1 MKRKLTFL
9 ISAAVMLLTMMAT
22 TGEMWGQTRD
32 TKTEG
37 FETATAA
44 TTYNSTATVSTNQ
57 SDCGI
62 GWSIY
67 YGNVSTTQA
76 ITGSK
81 SCLIRYY
88 TADAV
93 LGYAKTT
100 TGIQGLSNITFNA
113 KVTNTGNKMG
123 VWYSTDG
130 NTWTALATDVTL
142 TTSSA
147 SKSYDIPNSSS
158 STTYYVKIGLTTGS
172 STNKKDLIFDDV
184 VFTYSTGGSD
194 LEDSDLTLTGAP
206 VALNFDLYN
215 NSSAQVINYTTSS
228 TGAVTV
234 STSDYVTTSVN
245 TTNKTI
251 TVTPTAVTPSAQT
264 ITVSQAADASYN
276 AGSATF
282 TVTITNTPPAF
293 TVTLGDDSST
303 LTETSSGAGVT
314 LPTRETLNGYNFA
327 GWSET
332 NVATETTTAPTIIPA
347 GEYHPTANITLY
359 PVYSKTIGGGGSQNA
374 SASVTIADY
383 AFANNW
389 NNGTAYQPLTM
400 NTYISI
406 GGEISGNNF
415 KYYTSDNSW
424 RFYTDGSFTI
434 STSNNAT
441 LSSVTLTF
449 SGGLSYNSSAITSGT
464 AFDVTGTSAS
474 ISCTANAKIT
484 AISVSYTIP
493 GSGTT
498 YYWSSPVAATVETP
512 AIVVAENPFLFSTTA
527 TITCATE
534 GAAIKYSYDNENWN
548 DYSAPLTIT
557 ETKTIYAKAIKDNN
571 QSSVASVT
579 ATKNLAV
586 PTVTIDATGI
596 TNTNVFTS
604 TTAGNLSATVTY
616 NEEAIEGAVVTW
628 SGNADAVATIDA
640 STGAVTLVAAGSVTF
655 TATYAGN
662 GDYSEKTATYQM
674 TVTNTDPNAPGTQS
688 NPYTVAQARAAIDAG
703 TGLTF
708 VYATGI
714 ISQVDSYNSTYNSIT
729 YWISSD
735 GTTTSDQLEVY
746 SGKGLNNTNFSSI
759 DDVKVGATVV
769 VYGTLKKYGD
779 VYEFDKNNYLT
790 SYTAPVITVE
800 APTFSPVAGTYDEAQ
815 SVTLSCITDDATIY
829 YTLNGNDPTNAS
841 TQYTTAINVA
851 STTTIKA
858 IAYVG
863 DDYSTVATAT
873 YTIVSLNN
881 ISDITEVGTA
891 YSVKGTVVA
900 TNSKGFVMGDGT
912 GYIYYYKNGD
922 TGKSVGDLVKVS
934 GTTGTYGQIIQF
946 TNSAT
951 VTEAATS
958 NYNNTPA
965 ATVITEVP
973 DYSTSYHLSTYLEFE
988 GTLTKSGSNYLI
1000 TLGESQIQISYPTT
1014 AQSTALTAFD
1024 GKTVHVKGY
1033 FTGINSSSKFTVM
1046 LESAEEVIITTP
1058 SVTITDATVNVT
1070 AESGNGTINVTYLNI
1085 EPDDINPEAQFFASD
1100 GETSATYDWISVEF
1114 NNENNAVYTVE
1125 ANDGEAR
1132 TAYFKVYEQSEGIY
1146 SNLITVNQAAPVAP
1160 VNPHVT
1166 WDLSTDQTA
1175 TATTTEMTWTSDY
1188 ATMAVVKGNA
1198 STNTNNYY
1206 PGTPNQSYTSTR
1218 FYKNSELTI
1227 APVAGH
1233 AITSVV
1239 FTATT
1244 ENYAT
1249 AFEGSTWT
1257 NATASASSTTVTATP
1272 TNGSNNIVATIGGTC
1287 GFTAVTVYYTDAP
1300 IVETVATPTF
1310 TPEAG
1315 EYNAAQNVT
1324 IACTTNGAT
1333 IHYTTN
1339 GDTPTEEST
1348 EYTAAIPVSTTTTI
1362 KAIAVKDGMNNSAV
1376 ATATYTINTT
1386 PTPSQDNWV
1395 LADLADLTSSDV
1407 FVIVGN
1413 NGNTYAMSND
1423 NGTNNPPTASAVTIA
1438 NNKLSAAPDNNLKWN
1453 ISGNANDG
1461 YIFYPNGSTTTWLY
1475 CTDANNGVRV
1485 GTNVNKLFTVDN
1497 GYLMNTATSRYVG
1510 IYNSSDWRCYTSTGG
1525 NIAGQTFAFYK
1536 KVSTEPSITINPG
1549 PYNMNCDGGHAVL
1562 EVSCSNMAQNPKLE
1576 VVFYESDGTTAAA
1589 YNHDWITATI
1599 DNDGNLDGTIQLNNS
1614 NEARSAYFKIKGVG
1628 NDNSEVY
1635 SDLVTINQAAYS
1647 LSIVFET
1654 DELNIEVGGE
1664 SDRKISFDYSGLGSS
1679 PTFEVRRYASDGTTS
1694 ATYDWL
1700 TTSINKNKVNIIVSS
1715 NTGAARHAYF
1725 KVYGAGNNTNTESN
1739 LVTINQA
1746 EYVAL
1751 TYTVTYDANG
1761 GTGTMTDPNSPY
1773 TENAEVTLLENTFTA
1788 PEGKIWDSWS
1798 VKDAN
1803 QETITVNNGKFNMPA
1818 SNVTVSAQ
1826 WVDNP
1831 VTPTYEWEL
1840 TELADLTASDVFVI
1854 VGNNGNT
1861 YAMSNDNGTNNPPT
1875 ASAVTIANNKLSAAP
1890 ADNLKWNISGNA
1902 TDGYTFYP
1910 NGTTE
1915 TWLYCTNT
1923 NNGVR
1928 VGTNDNKLFTVDN
1941 GYLMNTATS
1950 RYVGIYNSSDWR
1962 CYTSTDGNIANQ
1974 TFAFYKRVPTSAPT
1988 DTYLV
1993 NFNLDDGIFVPNN
2006 DFPQDVVEKE
2016 AGTYHL
2022 PSATKEGFDFTG
2034 WSDGNT
2040 TYEADA
2046 EYTVSADVDFT
2057 AQWTESTSTTGT
2069 IAFGSAQGSTPINS
2083 TSVTGY
2089 DSLDNEWTITTEF
2102 SGETSFTQ
2110 NASYSQIG
2118 ASSKPASSITFT
2130 MTLPQQ
2136 KIISAFEA
2144 KFGGFSNT
2152 AGDITLKV
2160 GDVTVGTGSL
2170 NATND
2175 VIVNATNTTETGTVL
2190 TVTVTN
2196 IAKGVKCY
2204 YISYTLSPAQA
2215 VPTINA
2221 TSGSNLAYDATSGSI
2236 IYEIENYEEGT
2247 MTAASEADWISN
2259 IEVDEDDNMGEVTF
2273 DVTPNTSNE
2282 SRSATVTL
2290 TFTYDTDKTATA
2302 NVTVTQN
2309 GQPGQPSITVDPDSA
2324 VVVSDGGAPEFTI
2337 TYASIAIED
2346 DDDFDVQ
2353 FYESNGTQT
2362 ISKPDWINSATIS
2375 GNTTD
2380 GFTLTVTVDPNT
2392 SAERAAYLKVYAL
2405 DGDDIIYS
2413 NLITISQNEYIPPAT
2428 YTLVTNINQVVSGKH
2443 YIIASSAED
2452 GPAYAM
2458 GAQNSNNRAGVAVTV
2473 SEANITQTGGVYEF
2487 VINGPNDGKYTIYDK
2502 INSGYLYAASSGSNY
2517 LKTETELDNNGRWSI
2532 NVANSGVATIIATGT
2547 NTRNNM
2553 RYNSSSTIFSC
2564 YSSGQYDVY
2573 LYVKDDDIELEYYGD
2588 PVTLAANA
2596 FDFTHNTYSVGGT
2609 MTITGAPVANDPSSL
2624 IIQDGAQLI
2633 HESSINATV
2642 QNDVTAAPSWTSNV
2656 GGGWY
2661 FIASPIDGAVITESI
2676 LVEPFDLYKYNEPAA
2691 MWYAYNGDGDP
2702 FTTMERGI
2710 GYLHASA
2717 DDQILAFAGTMIG
2730 TETEITKP
2738 LSYECTYGDLIGYN
2752 LMGNPYTRVLEYGDM
2767 KIGGVN
2773 VTSFLSLN
2781 DAGTE
2786 YVTCNLQD
2794 NDRIRPCQGF
2804 FIQATGAGQNLVF
2817 KPAKKDK
2824 SEIGLIS
2831 IKAGNEEFMDKAY
2844 IQIGGGNTLRKM
2856 AFSDNSMVYVMDG
2869 DDDYSAMTIYELA
2882 NPIPVH
2888 FVAAEPGTYT
2898 ITVNAK
2904 NIDLDYMH
2912 LVDEF
2917 TNEHI
2922 DLLSEPTYTFTS
2934 AEGDKPGR
2942 FTIVFGI
2949 DNVEE
2954 NLVNDVFAY
2963 QYEDELVVDGNG
2975 TLQIFD
2981 VLGRFVGSHEV
2992 HGSERISLSSFNT
3005 GVYVLRM
3012 VGENVKTQKI
3022 VVR

>member
-9 ISAAVMLLTMMAT
+9 ISAALMLLTMMAT
-22 TGEMWGQTRD
+22 TGEMWGQSD
-32 TKTEG
+32 YS
-37 FETATAA
+37 
-44 TTYNSTATVSTNQ
+44 TTYTSNCTLTAGTNGSTCSVSIGNNSYDGIKVGTSKAGGTMTVTVPSGAKYLHIHVAAWNGVTGLSLNITPNTNISPTSVSLTADSGISSNSPFTFAGTASSTDYYKVITFTNALTSETTFTFTTSTTKRFVIWGVNSEEEGGGGNTPSISADDVNIAYNATSGSISYTLTNGNGNVTASVTDGDWLTLGTITESAVPFTCSANNGGERTATVTLSYTGATDKAVTVTQAGALSVAAPTFSPEAGTYTSAQNVTISTTTE
-57 SDCGI
+57 GAT
-62 GWSIY
+62 IY
-67 YGNVSTTQA
+67 YTTDGSTPTSGSTVYTSAISVATTQTIKA
-76 ITGSK
+76 IAIKNEVSSAISEAEYTINIPITGYVINFESVANLYADWTFTNMESK
-81 SCLIRYY
+81 QTGNNNVTAHGGTYY
-88 TADAV
+88 
-93 LGYAKTT
+93 GT
-100 TGIQGLSNITFNA
+100 TGGKATASIQTKEKYSNPGNLTCY
-113 KVTNTGNKMG
+113 VTKQ
-123 VWYSTDG
+123 S
-130 NTWTALATDVTL
+130 
-142 TTSSA
+142 
-147 SKSYDIPNSSS
+147 
-158 STTYYVKIGLTTGS
+158 
-172 STNKKDLIFDDV
+172 
-184 VFTYSTGGSD
+184 
-194 LEDSDLTLTGAP
+194 
-206 VALNFDLYN
+206 N
-215 NSSAQVINYTTSS
+215 NTTSS
-228 TGAVTV
+228 TWYIQVSSDGSTWTDVETQSATSMSAGTWVEFSADLSSYSNVYVRVYYSGSTAVRNIDDLSLTEASNTFSVTYDGNGNTGGSVPTDSNEYDDGNNTVTV
-234 STSDYVTTSVN
+234 LGNTGNLVKAGYVWSGWNTQPNGEGTTYQANATFTITANTTLYAKWNAKTITDLSYTGTPTKTSYNSGESFDPTGLTVTATFNDESSENVTALVTWTPDPLTTGTTSV
-245 TTNKTI
+245 TGTYMGQTI
-251 TVTPTAVTPSAQT
+251 NVSGLTVT
-264 ITVSQAADASYN
+264 AA
-276 AGSATF
+276 
-282 TVTITNTPPAF
+282 
-293 TVTLGDDSST
+293 
-303 LTETSSGAGVT
+303 
-314 LPTRETLNGYNFA
+314 
-327 GWSET
+327 
-332 NVATETTTAPTIIPA
+332 
-347 GEYHPTANITLY
+347 
-359 PVYSKTIGGGGSQNA
+359 
-374 SASVTIADY
+374 
-383 AFANNW
+383 
-389 NNGTAYQPLTM
+389 
-400 NTYISI
+400 
-406 GGEISGNNF
+406 
-415 KYYTSDNSW
+415 
-424 RFYTDGSFTI
+424 
-434 STSNNAT
+434 
-441 LSSVTLTF
+441 
-449 SGGLSYNSSAITSGT
+449 
-464 AFDVTGTSAS
+464 
-474 ISCTANAKIT
+474 
-484 AISVSYTIP
+484 P
-493 GSGTT
+493 GS
-498 YYWSSPVAATVETP
+498 
-512 AIVVAENPFLFSTTA
+512 
-527 TITCATE
+527 E
-534 GAAIKYSYDNENWN
+534 G
-548 DYSAPLTIT
+548 
-557 ETKTIYAKAIKDNN
+557 
-571 QSSVASVT
+571 
-579 ATKNLAV
+579 
-586 PTVTIDATGI
+586 
-596 TNTNVFTS
+596 
-604 TTAGNLSATVTY
+604 
-616 NEEAIEGAVVTW
+616 
-628 SGNADAVATIDA
+628 
-640 STGAVTLVAAGSVTF
+640 
-655 TATYAGN
+655 
-662 GDYSEKTATYQM
+662 
-674 TVTNTDPNAPGTQS
+674 

-703 TGLTF
+703 TGLTG

-769 VYGTLKKYGD
+769 VYGNLKKYGN

-800 APTFSPVAGTYDEAQ
+800 APTFSPVAGTYDVAQ
-815 SVTLSCITDDATIY
+815 SVTLSCATDGSTIY
-829 YTLNGNDPTNAS
+829 YTTDGTNPTNGS
-841 TQYTTAINVA
+841 TQYTAAINVA

-912 GYIYYYKNGD
+912 GYVYYYKND
-922 TGKSVGDLVKVS
+922 ETGKSVGDMVKVS

-958 NYNNTPA
+958 SYNNTPA
-965 ATVITEVP
+965 ATTITAVP
-973 DYSTSYHLSTYLEFE
+973 DYSTGYHLSTYLEFE
-988 GTLTKSGSNYLI
+988 GALAKSGSNYLI
-1000 TLGESQIQISYPTT
+1000 TIGESQIQISYPTT
-1014 AQSTALTAFD
+1014 AQSTALTALD

-1058 SVTITDATVNVT
+1058 SVTITNATVNVT
-1070 AESGNGTINVTYLNI
+1070 AVGGNGTIDVTYSNI
-1085 EPDDINPEAQFFASD
+1085 EPDDINSVAQFFASD

-1114 NNENNAVYTVE
+1114 NDEKDAVYTVE
-1125 ANDGEAR
+1125 ANDSEAR

-1146 SNLITVNQAAPVAP
+1146 SNLVTVNQAKFV
-1160 VNPHVT
+1160 V
-1166 WDLSTDQTA
+1166 
-1175 TATTTEMTWTSDY
+1175 DY
-1188 ATMAVVKGNA
+1188 ATLPFAFDGG
-1198 STNTNNYY
+1198 S
-1206 PGTPNQSYTSTR
+1206 S
-1218 FYKNSELTI
+1218 
-1227 APVAGH
+1227 
-1233 AITSVV
+1233 AI
-1239 FTATT
+1239 
-1244 ENYAT
+1244 
-1249 AFEGSTWT
+1249 
-1257 NATASASSTTVTATP
+1257 SSTTGLTQSGL
-1272 TNGSNNIVATIGGTC
+1272 GSDYGSSPKLKFDGT
-1287 GFTAVTVYYTDAP
+1287 GDWVILKINERPGLLTFDIKGNSFSGSTFKVQTSEDGETYTDLKTYTELGNKQSEEFSSLGENVRYIKWIYTEKVNGNVALGN
-1300 IVETVATPTF
+1300 IELAAYQEQQEQVATPTF

-1324 IACTTNGAT
+1324 IACATNGAT
-1333 IHYTTN
+1333 IYYTTN
-1339 GDTPTEEST
+1339 GDAPTAEST
-1348 EYTAAIPVSTTTTI
+1348 EYTAAIPVTTTTTI
-1362 KAIAVKDGMNNSAV
+1362 KAIAVKEGMNNSDV

-1395 LADLADLTSSDV
+1395 ATDLADLTSSDV

-1413 NGNTYAMSND
+1413 NGSTYAMANN
-1423 NGTNNPPTASAVTIA
+1423 NGTSAPSATAVTIA
-1438 NNKLSAAPDNNLKWN
+1438 NNKLSEAPADNLKWN
-1453 ISGNANDG
+1453 ISGNATDG
-1461 YIFYPNGSTTTWLY
+1461 YTFYPNGSTTTWLY
-1475 CTDANNGVRV
+1475 CINNNNGLRV
-1485 GTNVNKLFTVDN
+1485 GDTDNDKTFEIKDDYLYNK
-1497 GYLMNTATSRYVG
+1497 GQGRYIG
-1510 IYNSSDWRCYTSTGG
+1510 IYNSQDWRSYTNTTG
-1525 NIAGQTFAFYK
+1525 NIAGQTFDFYK
-1536 KVSTEPSITINPG
+1536 RVSTEPSITINPG

-1562 EVSCSNMAQNPKLE
+1562 EVSCSNMAQNPQLE

-1664 SDRKISFDYSGLGSS
+1664 SDRKISFDYSGLGST
-1679 PTFEVRRYASDGTTS
+1679 PTFEVRLYASDGTTS
-1694 ATYDWL
+1694 AIYDWL
-1700 TTSINKNKVNIIVSS
+1700 TTSINKNKVNITVSA

-1854 VGNNGNT
+1854 VGTRTDEAYAGN
-1861 YAMSNDNGTNNPPT
+1861 YAMTNTVSSSNPPT
-1875 ASAVTIANNKLSAAP
+1875 ATPVEIANNKLSNAP

-1910 NGTTE
+1910 NGSTTN
-1915 TWLYCTNT
+1915 WLYCTNN

-1928 VGTNDNKLFTVDN
+1928 VGNNDNKTFVVDN
-1941 GYLMNTATS
+1941 GYLKHVSTS
-1950 RYVGIYNSSDWR
+1950 RYIGVYQSQDWR
-1962 CYTSTDGNIANQ
+1962 CYTSSTATNIANQ
-1974 TFAFYKRVPTSAPT
+1974 SFAFYK
-1988 DTYLV
+1988 
-1993 NFNLDDGIFVPNN
+1993 
-2006 DFPQDVVEKE
+2006 K
-2016 AGTYHL
+2016 
-2022 PSATKEGFDFTG
+2022 
-2034 WSDGNT
+2034 
-2040 TYEADA
+2040 
-2046 EYTVSADVDFT
+2046 VS
-2057 AQWTESTSTTGT
+2057 TE
-2069 IAFGSAQGSTPINS
+2069 P
-2083 TSVTGY
+2083 
-2089 DSLDNEWTITTEF
+2089 TIT
-2102 SGETSFTQ
+2102 
-2110 NASYSQIG
+2110 
-2118 ASSKPASSITFT
+2118 
-2130 MTLPQQ
+2130 
-2136 KIISAFEA
+2136 
-2144 KFGGFSNT
+2144 
-2152 AGDITLKV
+2152 
-2160 GDVTVGTGSL
+2160 
-2170 NATND
+2170 
-2175 VIVNATNTTETGTVL
+2175 
-2190 TVTVTN
+2190 
-2196 IAKGVKCY
+2196 
-2204 YISYTLSPAQA
+2204 
-2215 VPTINA
+2215 A

-2236 IYEIENYEEGT
+2236 IYEIENYEDGT
-2247 MTAASEADWISN
+2247 MTAETTANWISN
-2259 IEVDEDDNMGEVTF
+2259 IEVDEADEMGEVTF

-2302 NVTVTQN
+2302 DVTVTQN
-2309 GQPGQPSITVDPDSA
+2309 GQPGQPSITVDPESA

-2337 TYASIAIED
+2337 NYASIAIEA

-2353 FYESNGTQT
+2353 FYESNGTTT

-2428 YTLVTNINQVVSGKH
+2428 YTLVTDIDQVVSGKH

-2458 GAQNSNNRAGVAVTV
+2458 GAQNNNNRAGVAVTV

-2487 VINGPNDGKYTIYDK
+2487 VINGPNDGNYTIYDK
-2502 INSGYLYAASSGSNY
+2502 INSGYLYAASSGSNH
-2517 LKTETELDNNGRWSI
+2517 LKLETELDDNGRWSI
-2532 NVANSGVATIIATGT
+2532 DVDNTGVATIIAQGT

-2564 YSSGQYDVY
+2564 YSYGNQLDVY
-2573 LYVKDDDIELEYYGD
+2573 IYVKDDDTELEYYGD
-2588 PVTLAANA
+2588 PVSLEASA

-2609 MTITGAPVANDPSSL
+2609 MTITGGPVANDPSSL

-2633 HESSINATV
+2633 HESPINATV
-2642 QNDVTAAPSWTSNV
+2642 QNGVTAAPSWTSNV

-2661 FIASPIDGAVITESI
+2661 FIASPVDDAVIAESI
-2676 LVEPFDLYKYNEPAA
+2676 LIEPFDLYKYDEPEA
-2691 MWYAYNGDGDP
+2691 MWYAYNGSGAP

-2717 DDQILAFAGTMIG
+2717 EEQILAFAGTMIG
-2730 TETEITKP
+2730 TETEITKT
-2738 LSYECTYGDLIGYN
+2738 LSFTSALGDDLRGYN
-2752 LMGNPYTRVLEYGDM
+2752 LMGNPYTRDLEYGD
-2767 KIGGVN
+2767 ITLGGKN
-2773 VTSFLSLN
+2773 VTAFLGLT
-2781 DAGTE
+2781 DDGEE
-2786 YVTCNLQD
+2786 YLPCNLQD
-2794 NDRIRPCQGF
+2794 DDRIRPCQGF
-2804 FIQATGAGQNLVF
+2804 FIQATGAGQYLVF
-2817 KPAKKDK
+2817 NPAKKDR

-2844 IQIGGGNTLRKM
+2844 IQIGGGNTLRKI
-2856 AFSDNSMVYVMDG
+2856 AFSDNNMVYVMDG
-2869 DDDYSAMTIYELA
+2869 DDDYAAMTIYELA

-2888 FVAAEPGTYT
+2888 FMAAEPGTYT

-2954 NLVNDVFAY
+2954 NFESNVFAY
-2963 QYEDELVVDGNG
+2963 QNEDELVVDGKG

>member
-22 TGEMWGQTRD
+22 TGTMWGQSRT
-32 TKTEG
+32 TKTYTLTIDAND
-37 FETATAA
+37 FNTTSYAA
-44 TTYNSTATVSTNQ
+44 NNNEKTSYAVNSSDNTDTYEVKWTSNQVMKNGSNMQWQKSKGYIYNSTDLGTIQSVTVNSSAGSFTT
-57 SDCGI
+57 
-62 GWSIY
+62 Y
-67 YGNVSTTQA
+67 YGTTEHPTSGTTVGNGFFTTA
-76 ITGSK
+76 VGSATG
-81 SCLIRYY
+81 
-88 TADAV
+88 
-93 LGYAKTT
+93 
-100 TGIQGLSNITFNA
+100 
-113 KVTNTGNKMG
+113 
-123 VWYSTDG
+123 
-130 NTWTALATDVTL
+130 
-142 TTSSA
+142 TTSSVVIAFLIETGSGGNTPSISADDVNIAYNATSGSIAYTLTNGNGNVTA
-147 SKSYDIPNSSS
+147 SVTNGDWLTLGTITESAVPFTCSANNGGERTATVTLSYTGATDKAVTVTQAGALSVAAPTFSPEAGTYTSAQNVTI
-158 STTYYVKIGLTTGS
+158 STTTEGATIYYTTDGSTPTSGSTVYTSAISVATTQTIKAIAIKNEVSSAISEAAYTINIPITGYVINFESVANLYADWTFTNMESKQTGNNNVTAHGGTYYGTTGGKATAS
-172 STNKKDLIFDDV
+172 IQTKEK
-184 VFTYSTGGSD
+184 YSNPGN
-194 LEDSDLTLTGAP
+194 LTCYVTKQS
-206 VALNFDLYN
+206 N
-215 NSSAQVINYTTSS
+215 NTTSS
-228 TGAVTV
+228 TWYIQVSSDGSTWTDVETQSATSMSAGTWVEFSADLSSYSNVYVRVYYSGSTAVRNIDDLSLTEASNTFSVTYDGNGNTGGEVPTDSNEYDDENNTVTV
-234 STSDYVTTSVN
+234 LGNTGNLVKAGYVWSGWNTQSNGEGTTYQANATFTISANTTLYAKWNAKTITNLSFTGTPTKTSYNSGESFDPTGLTVTATFNDESSENVTTQVIWTPDPLTTGTTSV
-245 TTNKTI
+245 TGTYMGQTI
-251 TVTPTAVTPSAQT
+251 NVSGLTVT
-264 ITVSQAADASYN
+264 AA
-276 AGSATF
+276 
-282 TVTITNTPPAF
+282 
-293 TVTLGDDSST
+293 
-303 LTETSSGAGVT
+303 
-314 LPTRETLNGYNFA
+314 
-327 GWSET
+327 
-332 NVATETTTAPTIIPA
+332 
-347 GEYHPTANITLY
+347 
-359 PVYSKTIGGGGSQNA
+359 
-374 SASVTIADY
+374 
-383 AFANNW
+383 
-389 NNGTAYQPLTM
+389 
-400 NTYISI
+400 
-406 GGEISGNNF
+406 
-415 KYYTSDNSW
+415 
-424 RFYTDGSFTI
+424 
-434 STSNNAT
+434 
-441 LSSVTLTF
+441 
-449 SGGLSYNSSAITSGT
+449 
-464 AFDVTGTSAS
+464 
-474 ISCTANAKIT
+474 
-484 AISVSYTIP
+484 P
-493 GSGTT
+493 GS
-498 YYWSSPVAATVETP
+498 
-512 AIVVAENPFLFSTTA
+512 
-527 TITCATE
+527 E
-534 GAAIKYSYDNENWN
+534 G
-548 DYSAPLTIT
+548 
-557 ETKTIYAKAIKDNN
+557 
-571 QSSVASVT
+571 
-579 ATKNLAV
+579 
-586 PTVTIDATGI
+586 
-596 TNTNVFTS
+596 
-604 TTAGNLSATVTY
+604 
-616 NEEAIEGAVVTW
+616 
-628 SGNADAVATIDA
+628 
-640 STGAVTLVAAGSVTF
+640 
-655 TATYAGN
+655 
-662 GDYSEKTATYQM
+662 
-674 TVTNTDPNAPGTQS
+674 

-703 TGLTF
+703 IGLTD

-714 ISQVDSYNSTYNSIT
+714 VSQVDSYNSTYNSIT

-769 VYGTLKKYGD
+769 VYGTLKKYNN

-815 SVTLSCITDDATIY
+815 SVTLSCITDGATIY

-900 TNSKGFVMGDGT
+900 INSKGFVIGDGT

-1000 TLGESQIQISYPTT
+1000 TLGESQIQISYPTE
-1014 AQSTALTAFD
+1014 AQGTALTAFD

-1033 FTGINSSSKFTVM
+1033 FTGINSSSKFSVM

-1058 SVTITDATVNVT
+1058 SVTIMDATVNVT

-1146 SNLITVNQAAPVAP
+1146 SNLVTINQAAP

-1233 AITSVV
+1233 AITSIV

-1244 ENYAT
+1244 ASYAT

-1272 TNGSNNIVATIGGTC
+1272 TNGSNNIVAIIGGTC

-1324 IACTTNGAT
+1324 IACATNGAT

-1339 GDTPTEEST
+1339 GDTPTAEST

-1413 NGNTYAMSND
+1413 NGETYAMAND
-1423 NGTNNPPTASAVTIA
+1423 NGTSSAPTAVAVTVS
-1438 NNKLSAAPDNNLKWN
+1438 NNNLSGDIAENIQWN
-1453 ISGNANDG
+1453 ISGNAKDG
-1461 YIFYPNGSTTTWLY
+1461 YIFYPNGTTETWLY
-1475 CTDANNGVRV
+1475 CTNANNGVRV
-1485 GTNVNKLFTVDN
+1485 GTNDNKSFTVDN
-1497 GYLMNTATSRYVG
+1497 GYLKNSATSRYIG
-1510 IYNSSDWRCYTSTGG
+1510 IYNSQDWRCYTSNTGN
-1525 NIAGQTFAFYK
+1525 NIADQTFAFYK

-1562 EVSCSNMAQNPKLE
+1562 EVTCANMAQNPQLE

-1599 DNDGNLDGTIQLNNS
+1599 NNDGNLDGTIQLNNS

-1664 SDRKISFDYSGLGSS
+1664 SDRKISFDYSGLGST

-1700 TTSINKNKVNIIVSS
+1700 TTSINKNKVNITVSS

-1910 NGTTE
+1910 NGSTTTWLYCTATNNGVRVGTNDNNTFVVDGGYLKHVGTSRFVGIYNSQDWRCYTTSTATNIANQTFAFYKRVPTSAPADTYLVNFDLDGGTFVPNDDFTDEIVEIEAGTYHLPSATKEGFDFTGWSDGNTTYEADAEYTVLADVDFTAQWTDNPVTPTYEWELTELADLTASDVFVIVGNNGNTYAMSNDNGTNNPPTASAVTIANNKLSAAPADNLKWNISGNATDGYTFYPNSTTE

-1928 VGTNDNKLFTVDN
+1928 VGTNNNKFFTVDD

-1974 TFAFYKRVPTSAPT
+1974 TFAFYKRVA
-1988 DTYLV
+1988 
-1993 NFNLDDGIFVPNN
+1993 
-2006 DFPQDVVEKE
+2006 
-2016 AGTYHL
+2016 
-2022 PSATKEGFDFTG
+2022 
-2034 WSDGNT
+2034 
-2040 TYEADA
+2040 
-2046 EYTVSADVDFT
+2046 VS
-2057 AQWTESTSTTGT
+2057 TE
-2069 IAFGSAQGSTPINS
+2069 
-2083 TSVTGY
+2083 
-2089 DSLDNEWTITTEF
+2089 
-2102 SGETSFTQ
+2102 
-2110 NASYSQIG
+2110 
-2118 ASSKPASSITFT
+2118 
-2130 MTLPQQ
+2130 
-2136 KIISAFEA
+2136 
-2144 KFGGFSNT
+2144 
-2152 AGDITLKV
+2152 
-2160 GDVTVGTGSL
+2160 
-2170 NATND
+2170 
-2175 VIVNATNTTETGTVL
+2175 
-2190 TVTVTN
+2190 
-2196 IAKGVKCY
+2196 
-2204 YISYTLSPAQA
+2204 
-2215 VPTINA
+2215 PTINA
-2221 TSGSNLAYDATSGSI
+2221 TSGDNLAYDATSGSI

-2259 IEVDEDDNMGEVTF
+2259 IAVEEADEMGEVTF
-2273 DVTPNTSNE
+2273 NVTPNTSNE

-2302 NVTVTQN
+2302 DVTVTQN
-2309 GQPGQPSITVDPDSA
+2309 GQPGQPSITVDPESA

-2337 TYASIAIED
+2337 NYASIAIED
-2346 DDDFDVQ
+2346 EGDFDVQ
-2353 FYESNGTQT
+2353 FYESNGTTT

-2392 SAERAAYLKVYAL
+2392 SAERAAYLKVYAF

-2428 YTLVTNINQVVSGKH
+2428 YTLVTNIDQVVSGKH
-2443 YIIASSAED
+2443 YIIASSAEN

-2458 GAQNSNNRAGVAVTV
+2458 GAQNTNNRVGVAVTV
-2473 SEANITQTGGVYEF
+2473 SEANITQTGNVYEF

-2517 LKTETELDNNGRWSI
+2517 LKTETELDNISDEIKAYRMESEQLWQSI
-2532 NVANSGVATIIATGT
+2532 
-2547 NTRNNM
+2547 R
-2553 RYNSSSTIFSC
+2553 
-2564 YSSGQYDVY
+2564 
-2573 LYVKDDDIELEYYGD
+2573 L
-2588 PVTLAANA
+2588 
-2596 FDFTHNTYSVGGT
+2596 
-2609 MTITGAPVANDPSSL
+2609 L
-2624 IIQDGAQLI
+2624 IGK
-2633 HESSINATV
+2633 HRHTV
-2642 QNDVTAAPSWTSNV
+2642 Q
-2656 GGGWY
+2656 
-2661 FIASPIDGAVITESI
+2661 
-2676 LVEPFDLYKYNEPAA
+2676 
-2691 MWYAYNGDGDP
+2691 
-2702 FTTMERGI
+2702 
-2710 GYLHASA
+2710 
-2717 DDQILAFAGTMIG
+2717 
-2730 TETEITKP
+2730 
-2738 LSYECTYGDLIGYN
+2738 
-2752 LMGNPYTRVLEYGDM
+2752 
-2767 KIGGVN
+2767 
-2773 VTSFLSLN
+2773 
-2781 DAGTE
+2781 
-2786 YVTCNLQD
+2786 
-2794 NDRIRPCQGF
+2794 
-2804 FIQATGAGQNLVF
+2804 
-2817 KPAKKDK
+2817 
-2824 SEIGLIS
+2824 
-2831 IKAGNEEFMDKAY
+2831 
-2844 IQIGGGNTLRKM
+2844 
-2856 AFSDNSMVYVMDG
+2856 
-2869 DDDYSAMTIYELA
+2869 
-2882 NPIPVH
+2882 
-2888 FVAAEPGTYT
+2888 
-2898 ITVNAK
+2898 
-2904 NIDLDYMH
+2904 
-2912 LVDEF
+2912 
-2917 TNEHI
+2917 
-2922 DLLSEPTYTFTS
+2922 
-2934 AEGDKPGR
+2934 
-2942 FTIVFGI
+2942 
-2949 DNVEE
+2949 
-2954 NLVNDVFAY
+2954 
-2963 QYEDELVVDGNG
+2963 
-2975 TLQIFD
+2975 
-2981 VLGRFVGSHEV
+2981 
-2992 HGSERISLSSFNT
+2992 
-3005 GVYVLRM
+3005 
-3012 VGENVKTQKI
+3012 
-3022 VVR
+3022 

>member
-22 TGEMWGQTRD
+22 TGTMWGQARTSQ
-32 TKTEG
+32 TASYG
-37 FETATAA
+37 FESGDTGWTATTFVTNNSAITAHGGSKYGA
-44 TTYNSTATVSTNQ
+44 TNGSTADVKYNSIVASPLSLTCYYSKCTTNTNANSKFSIQVSSNGTTWTTVETGLGMDQVTKGTWYELTADLSSYSDVYVRVRYDGTTGVRALDDITLTYDDGQSPSTDPVISFTPASVTLDDVLVNNEASTTFTVSQSNLDAGITLSVNNGELSQYSIDKDADPTSIIWTYTPTAAGAISATVTANSGETSQTLAISGTAIAPVEGYDIDFEFTTNMYPNWTFNNMTTQ
-57 SDCGI
+57 QTG
-62 GWSIY
+62 SITAHGGTY
-67 YGNVSTTQA
+67 YG
-76 ITGSK
+76 
-81 SCLIRYY
+81 
-88 TADAV
+88 
-93 LGYAKTT
+93 T
-100 TGIQGLSNITFNA
+100 TGGKATASIT
-113 KVTNTGNKMG
+113 T
-123 VWYSTDG
+123 S
-130 NTWTALATDVTL
+130 DVVENPGTL
-142 TTSSA
+142 TCYV
-147 SKSYDIPNSSS
+147 SKQS
-158 STTYYVKIGLTTGS
+158 
-172 STNKKDLIFDDV
+172 
-184 VFTYSTGGSD
+184 
-194 LEDSDLTLTGAP
+194 
-206 VALNFDLYN
+206 N
-215 NSSAQVINYTTSS
+215 NTTSS
-228 TGAVTV
+228 TWYIQVSSDGSTWTDVESQSATSMNTGTWVEFSADLSSYSDVYVRVYYSGSTAVRNIDDLSLTEASNTFSVTYDGNGNTGGEVPTDSNEYDDENNTVTV
-234 STSDYVTTSVN
+234 LGNTGNLVKAGYVWSGWNTQPNGEGTTYQANATFTITANTTLYAKWNAKTITDLSYTGTPTKTSYNSGESFDPTGLTVTATFNDESSENVTALVTWTPDPLTTGTTSV
-245 TTNKTI
+245 TGTYMGQTI
-251 TVTPTAVTPSAQT
+251 NVSGLTVT
-264 ITVSQAADASYN
+264 AA
-276 AGSATF
+276 
-282 TVTITNTPPAF
+282 
-293 TVTLGDDSST
+293 
-303 LTETSSGAGVT
+303 
-314 LPTRETLNGYNFA
+314 
-327 GWSET
+327 
-332 NVATETTTAPTIIPA
+332 
-347 GEYHPTANITLY
+347 
-359 PVYSKTIGGGGSQNA
+359 
-374 SASVTIADY
+374 
-383 AFANNW
+383 
-389 NNGTAYQPLTM
+389 
-400 NTYISI
+400 
-406 GGEISGNNF
+406 
-415 KYYTSDNSW
+415 
-424 RFYTDGSFTI
+424 
-434 STSNNAT
+434 
-441 LSSVTLTF
+441 
-449 SGGLSYNSSAITSGT
+449 
-464 AFDVTGTSAS
+464 
-474 ISCTANAKIT
+474 
-484 AISVSYTIP
+484 P
-493 GSGTT
+493 GS
-498 YYWSSPVAATVETP
+498 
-512 AIVVAENPFLFSTTA
+512 
-527 TITCATE
+527 E
-534 GAAIKYSYDNENWN
+534 G
-548 DYSAPLTIT
+548 
-557 ETKTIYAKAIKDNN
+557 
-571 QSSVASVT
+571 
-579 ATKNLAV
+579 
-586 PTVTIDATGI
+586 
-596 TNTNVFTS
+596 
-604 TTAGNLSATVTY
+604 
-616 NEEAIEGAVVTW
+616 
-628 SGNADAVATIDA
+628 
-640 STGAVTLVAAGSVTF
+640 
-655 TATYAGN
+655 
-662 GDYSEKTATYQM
+662 
-674 TVTNTDPNAPGTQS
+674 

-703 TGLTF
+703 TGLTG

-881 ISDITEVGTA
+881 ISDINEVGTA

-900 TNSKGFVMGDGT
+900 TNGKGFVMGDGT

-1000 TLGESQIQISYPTT
+1000 TLGESQIQISYPTE
-1014 AQSTALTAFD
+1014 AQETALTAFD

-1058 SVTITDATVNVT
+1058 SVTITDATVNIT

-1125 ANDGEAR
+1125 ANNGEAR

-1146 SNLITVNQAAPVAP
+1146 SNLVTLNQAKYV
-1160 VNPHVT
+1160 V
-1166 WDLSTDQTA
+1166 
-1175 TATTTEMTWTSDY
+1175 DY
-1188 ATMAVVKGNA
+1188 ATLPFAFDGGKADMENTYGLSQEGLGSDYGSSPKLKFDNAGDWVVLKINERPGVLTFDIKGN
-1198 STNTNNYY
+1198 SF
-1206 PGTPNQSYTSTR
+1206 S
-1218 FYKNSELTI
+1218 
-1227 APVAGH
+1227 
-1233 AITSVV
+1233 
-1239 FTATT
+1239 
-1244 ENYAT
+1244 
-1249 AFEGSTWT
+1249 GSTFKVQT
-1257 NATASASSTTVTATP
+1257 SEDGET
-1272 TNGSNNIVATIGGTC
+1272 
-1287 GFTAVTVYYTDAP
+1287 YTDLVTYTELGSTQNESFDNLGSDVRYIKWIYTNKSGGNVALGNIALAAYQEP
-1300 IVETVATPTF
+1300 QEQVATPTF
-1310 TPEAG
+1310 TPKAG
-1315 EYNAAQNVT
+1315 EYNAVQNVT

-1339 GDTPTEEST
+1339 GDTPTAEST

-1413 NGNTYAMSND
+1413 NGETYAMAND
-1423 NGTNNPPTASAVTIA
+1423 NGTSSAPTAVAVTVS
-1438 NNKLSAAPDNNLKWN
+1438 NNNLSGDIAENIQWN

-1475 CTDANNGVRV
+1475 CTNANNGVRV
-1485 GTNVNKLFTVDN
+1485 GTNDDNKLFTVDD
-1497 GYLMNTATSRYVG
+1497 GYLKNSATSRYIG
-1510 IYNSSDWRCYTSTGG
+1510 IYNSQDWRCYTSNTGN
-1525 NIAGQTFAFYK
+1525 NIADQTFAFYK

-1562 EVSCSNMAQNPKLE
+1562 EVTCANMAQNPQLE

-1599 DNDGNLDGTIQLNNS
+1599 NNDGNLDGTIQLNNS

-1664 SDRKISFDYSGLGSS
+1664 SDRKISFDYSGLGST

-1700 TTSINKNKVNIIVSS
+1700 TTSINKNKVNITVSA

-1854 VGNNGNT
+1854 VGTRTDEAYAGN
-1861 YAMSNDNGTNNPPT
+1861 YAMTNTVSSSNPPT
-1875 ASAVTIANNKLSAAP
+1875 ATPVEIANNKLSNAP
-1890 ADNLKWNISGNA
+1890 DNNLKWNISGNA

-1910 NGTTE
+1910 NGSTTN
-1915 TWLYCTNT
+1915 WLYCTNN

-1928 VGTNDNKLFTVDN
+1928 VGDNAAKTFVVYD
-1941 GYLMNTATS
+1941 GYLKHVSTS
-1950 RYVGIYNSSDWR
+1950 RYIGVYQSQDWR
-1962 CYTSTDGNIANQ
+1962 CYTTSTATNIANQ
-1974 TFAFYKRVPTSAPT
+1974 TFAFYKRVPISAPA

-1993 NFNLDDGIFVPNN
+1993 NFDLDGGTFVPND
-2006 DFPQDVVEKE
+2006 DFTDEIVEIE

-2046 EYTVSADVDFT
+2046 EYTVSADVEFT

-2221 TSGSNLAYDATSGSI
+2221 TSGDNLAYDATSGSI

-2259 IEVDEDDNMGEVTF
+2259 IAVEEDDEMGEVTF
-2273 DVTPNTSNE
+2273 DVTENTSNE

-2309 GQPGQPSITVDPDSA
+2309 GQPGQPSITVDPESP

-2337 TYASIAIED
+2337 NYASIAIED
-2346 DDDFDVQ
+2346 EGDFDVQ
-2353 FYESNGTQT
+2353 FYESNGTTT
-2362 ISKPDWINSATIS
+2362 ISIPDWINSATIS

-2428 YTLVTNINQVVSGKH
+2428 YTLVTDINQVVSGKH

-2452 GPAYAM
+2452 GTAYAM
-2458 GAQNSNNRAGVAVTV
+2458 GAQNTNNRVGVAVTV
-2473 SEANITQTGGVYEF
+2473 SESNITQTGNVYEF

-2517 LKTETELDNNGRWSI
+2517 LKTETELDNDGRWSI
-2532 NVANSGVATIIATGT
+2532 SVANTGVATIIATGT

-2564 YSSGQYDVY
+2564 YISGQSDVY

-2596 FDFTHNTYSVGGT
+2596 FDFTHNTYSIGGT

-2661 FIASPIDGAVITESI
+2661 FIASPIDGAEIAESI

-2691 MWYAYNGDGDP
+2691 MWYAYNGDGEP

-2817 KPAKKDK
+2817 NPAKKDR

-2844 IQIGGGNTLRKM
+2844 IQIGGGNTLRKI
-2856 AFSDNSMVYVMDG
+2856 AFSDNNMVYVMDG
-2869 DDDYSAMTIYELA
+2869 DDDYAAMTVYELA

-2949 DNVEE
+2949 DNVGE